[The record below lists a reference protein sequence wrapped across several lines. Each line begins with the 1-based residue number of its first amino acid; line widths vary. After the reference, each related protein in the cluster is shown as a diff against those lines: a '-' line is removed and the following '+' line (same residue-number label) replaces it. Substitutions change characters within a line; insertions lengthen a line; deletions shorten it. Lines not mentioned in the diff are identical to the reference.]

1 MSVPFS
7 EAGEIAYVGNGVSE
21 LEELLV
27 DAFVELGASDERDSF
42 DELAGSDW
50 LEPDD
55 EVGAGDD
62 SWIGDGV
69 ESGDVS

>member
-55 EVGAGDD
+55 EVGSGDD
-62 SWIGDGV
+62 SCAVDEVGSA
-69 ESGDVS
+69 EFS

>member
-1 MSVPFS
+1 MPFS
-7 EAGEIAYVGNGVSE
+7 EAGATAYVGNGASE

-50 LEPDD
+50 LEPAD

-62 SWIGDGV
+62 SWADDGV